1 VTKPLVSV
9 VAFQVCWFAC
19 VGGAARGLPWL
30 GPLAVAA
37 YAAGYLRT
45 VPSGR
50 ARTRQAW
57 LLALAGAV
65 GYVADSILV
74 LSGVLTFPP
83 QAVLGWPS
91 TAWMVAL
98 WVLQAAVLGGVMSW
112 MRGRFLLASVVG
124 AVGGPL
130 AYLAGE
136 RLGAAVLGPSQAVA
150 LASIGVEWAVAMPLL
165 VWMERRARL
174 GPGAAGRLNGERFAR

>member
-1 VTKPLVSV
+1 MTRPVVGL
-9 VAFQVCWFAC
+9 VAFQACWFAC
-19 VGGAARGLPWL
+19 VGGAARGFPWL

-37 YAAGYLRT
+37 YAGVYLRT
-45 VPSGR
+45 IPSGA

-57 LLALAGAV
+57 LLAQAGTF
-65 GYVADSILV
+65 GYAADSVLV

-91 TAWMVAL
+91 TLWMVAL

-112 MRGRFLLASVVG
+112 MRGRFILAAVVG
-124 AVGGPL
+124 AAGGPL

-136 RLGAAVLGPSQAVA
+136 RMGAAVLGPSHAAA
-150 LASIGVEWAVAMPLL
+150 LAAIGVEWALAMPLL
-165 VWMERRARL
+165 VWMERRERLAR
-174 GPGAAGRLNGERFAR
+174 

>member
-1 VTKPLVSV
+1 MTNPLVSL
-9 VAFQVCWFAC
+9 VAFQACWFAC
-19 VGGAARGLPWL
+19 VGGAARGFPWL

-37 YAAGYLRT
+37 YAGVYVRT
-45 VPSGR
+45 IPSGA

-57 LLALAGAV
+57 LLAQAGTF
-65 GYVADSILV
+65 GYAADSVLV

-112 MRGRFLLASVVG
+112 MRGRFALAAVVG

-136 RLGAAVLGPSQAVA
+136 RMGAAMLAPTQPVA
-150 LASIGVEWAVAMPLL
+150 LAAIAVEWALAMPWL
-165 VWMERRARL
+165 VWMEQRART
-174 GPGAAGRLNGERFAR
+174 GAAGDHRNERFAQ

>member
-1 VTKPLVSV
+1 VTRPIVSF

-30 GPLAVAA
+30 GPLAVAV

-57 LLALAGAV
+57 LLGAAGAV
-65 GYVADSILV
+65 GYAADSVLV

-83 QAVLGWPS
+83 HAVLGGPS

-112 MRGRFLLASVVG
+112 MSGRFLLAAVVG

-136 RLGAAVLGPSQAVA
+136 RLGAAVLGPSRAVA
-150 LASIGVEWAVAMPLL
+150 LAAIGVEWAFAMPLL

-174 GPGAAGRLNGERFAR
+174 GPGAAGRLTGERLAR